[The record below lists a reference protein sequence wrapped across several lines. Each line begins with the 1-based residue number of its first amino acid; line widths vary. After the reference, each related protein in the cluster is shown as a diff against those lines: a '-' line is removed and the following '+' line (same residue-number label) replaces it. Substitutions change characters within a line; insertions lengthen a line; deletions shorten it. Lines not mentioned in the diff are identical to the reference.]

1 MGYASA
7 SADRPVY
14 GGAPTP
20 RKFSLVCSA
29 IATAIATAAW
39 IAHLDPFTSVSDAA
53 KPETT
58 SSFFEERF
66 SPAAEPITVGLSAHI
81 FFRSLPADIEAKLQ
95 QAKPLLAL
103 KMKESNAQ
111 TQLSEKT
118 APAPIAAAPPLPR
131 SRPAEA
137 LSLQNREAFRAY
149 GDRTLLQKLTELFPA
164 RITLASLTPSVG
176 YQSESPDLTSSG
188 FDSFTAVYDISA
200 RAVYLPNGSKLEAHS
215 GLGNLKDDPTHV
227 NERNVG
233 ATPPAVYDLKPR
245 EQLFHGVQALRM
257 IPLEG
262 NATLGR
268 AGLLAHSYMLG
279 SAGDS
284 NGCVSIKDY
293 DKFLAAF
300 QKGEIKRLV
309 VVTSLT
315 DASRRPM
322 LKS

>member
-95 QAKPLLAL
+95 EAKPLLAL
-103 KMKESNAQ
+103 KMRESNAQ
-111 TQLSEKT
+111 TQLSEKP

-137 LSLQNREAFRAY
+137 LALQNSAASRAD
-149 GDRTLLQKLTELFPA
+149 GDRTLLQKLSDLFPA
-164 RITLASLTPSVG
+164 ARIRLASLTPDVG
-176 YQSESPDLTSSG
+176 YQSE
-188 FDSFTAVYDISA
+188 
-200 RAVYLPNGSKLEAHS
+200 
-215 GLGNLKDDPTHV
+215 
-227 NERNVG
+227 
-233 ATPPAVYDLKPR
+233 
-245 EQLFHGVQALRM
+245 
-257 IPLEG
+257 
-262 NATLGR
+262 
-268 AGLLAHSYMLG
+268 
-279 SAGDS
+279 
-284 NGCVSIKDY
+284 
-293 DKFLAAF
+293 
-300 QKGEIKRLV
+300 
-309 VVTSLT
+309 
-315 DASRRPM
+315 
-322 LKS
+322 